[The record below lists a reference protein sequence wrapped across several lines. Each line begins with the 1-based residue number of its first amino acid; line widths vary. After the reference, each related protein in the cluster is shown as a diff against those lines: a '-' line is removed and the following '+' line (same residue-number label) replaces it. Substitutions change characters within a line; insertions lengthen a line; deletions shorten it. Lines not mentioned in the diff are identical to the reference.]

1 MGLGLALIVGLAA
14 ALRLPML
21 GEQSLWFDEAAT
33 ATDVSGSFTD
43 MVESVNDLEGSP
55 HFFFF
60 ATWLGV
66 QLMGTGE
73 VALRLLSALAGVAVV
88 PVLFATVRRLGG
100 ARAGLV
106 AALLAATAPL
116 LVWFSQEARAYQLVV
131 LLAALTAYCAVRFR
145 DTGEGRAYAGAV
157 VFAVLGIATHYF
169 ATLTVVPLVA
179 GMVVSRPS
187 PAGALRW
194 APAAVPVAGLLL
206 LPLVLH
212 QSDTAK
218 GAAAGD
224 LGTRVLQIPK
234 QLAVGYYSAFDTVSA
249 VVVIGLAVGALGLA
263 LLRADARL
271 RGQLLACFGLAAGAI
286 LPILALS
293 AVGLDYLNTRNVIA
307 ALIPLCAALGLA
319 LAGDR
324 AGLAVAGVLA
334 LSGTV
339 TAISVGADGSAQRD
353 DWRGAIQ
360 ALGPSEGTRAIVT
373 GQQSTLPFDYYL
385 PGSRPATAP
394 DATVSEIGVVG
405 LARRGTGD
413 KPEPP
418 PPRRQAL
425 PPGFA
430 PVGLE
435 RTELYTVQRFRAP
448 RPVAVPLTTLSAMAL
463 QPGES
468 QVYIDG

>member
-33 ATDVSGSFTD
+33 AADVSGSFTD
-43 MVESVNDLEGSP
+43 MVESVKDLEGSP

-73 VALRLLSALAGVAVV
+73 VALRLLSALAGIAVV

-131 LLAALTAYCAVRFR
+131 LLAVLTAYCAVRFR

-206 LPLVLH
+206 LPL
-212 QSDTAK
+212 
-218 GAAAGD
+218 
-224 LGTRVLQIPK
+224 
-234 QLAVGYYSAFDTVSA
+234 
-249 VVVIGLAVGALGLA
+249 
-263 LLRADARL
+263 
-271 RGQLLACFGLAAGAI
+271 AC
-286 LPILALS
+286 
-293 AVGLDYLNTRNVIA
+293 
-307 ALIPLCAALGLA
+307 
-319 LAGDR
+319 
-324 AGLAVAGVLA
+324 
-334 LSGTV
+334 
-339 TAISVGADGSAQRD
+339 
-353 DWRGAIQ
+353 
-360 ALGPSEGTRAIVT
+360 TRATPQEGRQRASSARVCCRFPSSSRWAT
-373 GQQSTLPFDYYL
+373 TRPSTRCPRSWSSVWPWGRWGWRCSAPMRGCAGSYSRASGWR
-385 PGSRPATAP
+385 PGRSCRSSRC
-394 DATVSEIGVVG
+394 
-405 LARRGTGD
+405 
-413 KPEPP
+413 
-418 PPRRQAL
+418 
-425 PPGFA
+425 
-430 PVGLE
+430 
-435 RTELYTVQRFRAP
+435 
-448 RPVAVPLTTLSAMAL
+448 RPSGSTT
-463 QPGES
+463 
-468 QVYIDG
+468 